1 MTRRKR
7 LCLLLAVLTLLLAL
21 SACGAQSKLVLAT
34 TGMEPTLDLT
44 LPDTITLPDK
54 GRDTVYKCYVDKAY
68 SMALAA
74 ALLDMDADT
83 MQTQLAGRLSYDA
96 QTGYIQY
103 YTPTEELMP
112 GDLSEFPTDAQ
123 LEQTVRER
131 LKKGAPELAD
141 TSRIVFSSAT
151 YETNVSSKTVDVTPE
166 VNGRMV
172 YGKYHISVSF
182 DRDGNVTAL
191 TQLYAPL
198 KEGGTK
204 TVRLADAKTVQARLD
219 AHVFSANIAQQL
231 TGCTITG
238 VEQAYYM
245 NAGFNAEGD
254 YALYPFYVLRGQ
266 GTAADGG
273 VQDFEVLVYALVEDG
288 CKDIIALRIFGFGIE
303 KRFRIPDD
311 VHVTTIGPTVDLGNI
326 LNFDAEQSRRN
337 MRLGYFDAQRVLYG
351 LYGSTYYIDRTMSE
365 DTARQ
370 QLLEYIGLGDHSLRT
385 FHEKALPQIAK
396 ALKCD
401 GDYYDLLIAVLEHD
415 ARALGIESERIV
427 TDMELLQTLLAQPE
441 LPEQTPEAETEAPA
455 APDAQAPADAD
466 SDPSP
471 TDEVAAKAAELSRDI
486 EKRLNRLLGKMR
498 TRRSRSDT
506 PEALETETEADTNGK
521 QA

>member
-21 SACGAQSKLVLAT
+21 SACGARSKPVLAT
-34 TGMEPTLDLT
+34 TGMEPTLNLT

-103 YTPTEELMP
+103 YTPTEELTP

-151 YETNVSSKTVDVTPE
+151 YSATYETNVSSKTVDVTPE

-182 DRDGNVTAL
+182 DKDGNVTAL
-191 TQLYAPL
+191 TQQYAPL
-198 KEGGTK
+198 KMGGTR

-219 AHVFSANIAQQL
+219 AHEFSANIAQQL
-231 TGCTITG
+231 TDCTITG
-238 VEQAYYM
+238 FEQAYYM

-254 YALYPFYVLRGQ
+254 YSLYPIYVLRGQ
-266 GTAADGG
+266 GTAADGS
-273 VQDFEVLVYALVEDG
+273 VQDFEVLVYALAG
-288 CKDIIALRIFGFGIE
+288 
-303 KRFRIPDD
+303 
-311 VHVTTIGPTVDLGNI
+311 
-326 LNFDAEQSRRN
+326 
-337 MRLGYFDAQRVLYG
+337 
-351 LYGSTYYIDRTMSE
+351 
-365 DTARQ
+365 
-370 QLLEYIGLGDHSLRT
+370 
-385 FHEKALPQIAK
+385 
-396 ALKCD
+396 
-401 GDYYDLLIAVLEHD
+401 
-415 ARALGIESERIV
+415 
-427 TDMELLQTLLAQPE
+427 
-441 LPEQTPEAETEAPA
+441 
-455 APDAQAPADAD
+455 
-466 SDPSP
+466 
-471 TDEVAAKAAELSRDI
+471 
-486 EKRLNRLLGKMR
+486 
-498 TRRSRSDT
+498 
-506 PEALETETEADTNGK
+506 
-521 QA
+521 

>member
-1 MTRRKR
+1 
-7 LCLLLAVLTLLLAL
+7 
-21 SACGAQSKLVLAT
+21 
-34 TGMEPTLDLT
+34 
-44 LPDTITLPDK
+44 
-54 GRDTVYKCYVDKAY
+54 
-68 SMALAA
+68 MALAA

-123 LEQTVRER
+123 
-131 LKKGAPELAD
+131 
-141 TSRIVFSSAT
+141 
-151 YETNVSSKTVDVTPE
+151 

-191 TQLYAPL
+191 TQQYAPL

-219 AHVFSANIAQQL
+219 AHEFSANIAQQL

-273 VQDFEVLVYALVEDG
+273 VQDFEVLVYALAG
-288 CKDIIALRIFGFGIE
+288 
-303 KRFRIPDD
+303 
-311 VHVTTIGPTVDLGNI
+311 
-326 LNFDAEQSRRN
+326 
-337 MRLGYFDAQRVLYG
+337 
-351 LYGSTYYIDRTMSE
+351 
-365 DTARQ
+365 
-370 QLLEYIGLGDHSLRT
+370 
-385 FHEKALPQIAK
+385 
-396 ALKCD
+396 
-401 GDYYDLLIAVLEHD
+401 
-415 ARALGIESERIV
+415 
-427 TDMELLQTLLAQPE
+427 
-441 LPEQTPEAETEAPA
+441 
-455 APDAQAPADAD
+455 
-466 SDPSP
+466 
-471 TDEVAAKAAELSRDI
+471 
-486 EKRLNRLLGKMR
+486 
-498 TRRSRSDT
+498 
-506 PEALETETEADTNGK
+506 
-521 QA
+521 

>member
-34 TGMEPTLDLT
+34 TGMEPTLNLT

-54 GRDTVYKCYVDKAY
+54 GWDTVYKCYVDKAY

-103 YTPTEELMP
+103 YTPTEELTR

-131 LKKGAPELAD
+131 LKKFEPELAD

-191 TQLYAPL
+191 TQQYAPL

-219 AHVFSANIAQQL
+219 AHEFSANIAQQL

-238 VEQAYYM
+238 FEQAYYM
-245 NAGFNAEGD
+245 NAGFNTEGD
-254 YALYPFYVLRGQ
+254 YSLHRKICGARFVGRYVRSVARRRQ
-266 GTAADGG
+266 AADVEHGHLERGALDGAG
-273 VQDFEVLVYALVEDG
+273 VQHLDVAAALQPPFEGHARAHVPERGLARARAPRDARQVVAAAVVSVHG
-288 CKDIIALRIFGFGIE
+288 QHQVA
-303 KRFRIPDD
+303 D
-311 VHVTTIGPTVDLGNI
+311 VAAHRRCAQVRRLAERA
-326 LNFDAEQSRRN
+326 AEQ
-337 MRLGYFDAQRVLYG
+337 D
-351 LYGSTYYIDRTMSE
+351 E
-365 DTARQ
+365 
-370 QLLEYIGLGDHSLRT
+370 
-385 FHEKALPQIAK
+385 
-396 ALKCD
+396 
-401 GDYYDLLIAVLEHD
+401 IAVIRL
-415 ARALGIESERIV
+415 V
-427 TDMELLQTLLAQPE
+427 TGRDVVRKDRDDELCAS
-441 LPEQTPEAETEAPA
+441 A
-455 APDAQAPADAD
+455 
-466 SDPSP
+466 SS
-471 TDEVAAKAAELSRDI
+471 
-486 EKRLNRLLGKMR
+486 
-498 TRRSRSDT
+498 RSRTTTFTRSIV
-506 PEALETETEADTNGK
+506 PESRWVSSGK
-521 QA
+521 VKKRSCLFSCDSAGGAASVPQSSA

>member
-1 MTRRKR
+1 MTLAKKACKDYRIPLLAVLIFVIMSLVNKNFFTPYNIFTIADSISGYGIVALGFTFILLVGQLDISFGSVIALSACIFMMMLQAEMNFLLALLAAIAVGCACGAVTGFFVATFR
-7 LCLLLAVLTLLLAL
+7 LSPFIVSMTMQLAYKGIALTITNQTPVSVPHPVLQAINNIKLFNIFPIVFFFFLLLAVLTLLLAL
-21 SACGAQSKLVLAT
+21 TACGTQSKLMLAT

-54 GRDTVYKCYVDKAY
+54 GRDTVYKSYVDKAY

-103 YTPTEELMP
+103 YTPTEELTR

-131 LKKGAPELAD
+131 LQKFEPELAD

-172 YGKYHISVSF
+172 YGKYHISISF

-191 TQLYAPL
+191 TQQYAPL

-219 AHVFSANIAQQL
+219 AHDFSANIAQEL
-231 TGCTITG
+231 TDCTITG
-238 VEQAYYM
+238 FEQAYYM

-254 YALYPFYVLRGQ
+254 YALYPICVLRGQ
-266 GTAADGG
+266 GTAADGS
-273 VQDFEVLVYALVEDG
+273 VQGFEVLVSALAG
-288 CKDIIALRIFGFGIE
+288 
-303 KRFRIPDD
+303 
-311 VHVTTIGPTVDLGNI
+311 
-326 LNFDAEQSRRN
+326 
-337 MRLGYFDAQRVLYG
+337 
-351 LYGSTYYIDRTMSE
+351 
-365 DTARQ
+365 
-370 QLLEYIGLGDHSLRT
+370 
-385 FHEKALPQIAK
+385 
-396 ALKCD
+396 
-401 GDYYDLLIAVLEHD
+401 
-415 ARALGIESERIV
+415 
-427 TDMELLQTLLAQPE
+427 
-441 LPEQTPEAETEAPA
+441 
-455 APDAQAPADAD
+455 
-466 SDPSP
+466 
-471 TDEVAAKAAELSRDI
+471 
-486 EKRLNRLLGKMR
+486 
-498 TRRSRSDT
+498 
-506 PEALETETEADTNGK
+506 
-521 QA
+521 

>member
-21 SACGAQSKLVLAT
+21 SACGARSKPVLAT
-34 TGMEPTLDLT
+34 TGMEPTLNL
-44 LPDTITLPDK
+44 TLPDK

-103 YTPTEELMP
+103 YTPTEELTP

-123 LEQTVRER
+123 LEQIVRER

-151 YETNVSSKTVDVTPE
+151 YSATYETNASSKTVDVTPE

-182 DRDGNVTAL
+182 DKDGNVTAL
-191 TQLYAPL
+191 TQQYAPL

-219 AHVFSANIAQQL
+219 AHEFSANIAQQL
-231 TGCTITG
+231 TDCTITG
-238 VEQAYYM
+238 FEQAYYM

-254 YALYPFYVLRGQ
+254 YALYPFYVLHGQ
-266 GTAADGG
+266 GTAADGS
-273 VQDFEVLVYALVEDG
+273 VQDFEVLVYALAG
-288 CKDIIALRIFGFGIE
+288 
-303 KRFRIPDD
+303 
-311 VHVTTIGPTVDLGNI
+311 
-326 LNFDAEQSRRN
+326 
-337 MRLGYFDAQRVLYG
+337 
-351 LYGSTYYIDRTMSE
+351 
-365 DTARQ
+365 
-370 QLLEYIGLGDHSLRT
+370 
-385 FHEKALPQIAK
+385 
-396 ALKCD
+396 
-401 GDYYDLLIAVLEHD
+401 
-415 ARALGIESERIV
+415 
-427 TDMELLQTLLAQPE
+427 
-441 LPEQTPEAETEAPA
+441 
-455 APDAQAPADAD
+455 
-466 SDPSP
+466 
-471 TDEVAAKAAELSRDI
+471 
-486 EKRLNRLLGKMR
+486 
-498 TRRSRSDT
+498 
-506 PEALETETEADTNGK
+506 
-521 QA
+521 

>member
-21 SACGAQSKLVLAT
+21 SACGARSKPVLAT
-34 TGMEPTLDLT
+34 TGMEPTLNLT

-103 YTPTEELMP
+103 YTPTEELTP

-123 LEQTVRER
+123 LEQIVRER

-151 YETNVSSKTVDVTPE
+151 YSATYETNASSKTVDVTPE

-182 DRDGNVTAL
+182 DKDGNVTAL
-191 TQLYAPL
+191 TQQYAPL

-219 AHVFSANIAQQL
+219 AHEFSANIAQQL
-231 TGCTITG
+231 TDCTITG
-238 VEQAYYM
+238 FEQAYYM

-254 YALYPFYVLRGQ
+254 YALYPFYVLHGQ
-266 GTAADGG
+266 GTAADGS
-273 VQDFEVLVYALVEDG
+273 VQDFEVLVYALAG
-288 CKDIIALRIFGFGIE
+288 
-303 KRFRIPDD
+303 
-311 VHVTTIGPTVDLGNI
+311 
-326 LNFDAEQSRRN
+326 
-337 MRLGYFDAQRVLYG
+337 
-351 LYGSTYYIDRTMSE
+351 
-365 DTARQ
+365 
-370 QLLEYIGLGDHSLRT
+370 
-385 FHEKALPQIAK
+385 
-396 ALKCD
+396 
-401 GDYYDLLIAVLEHD
+401 
-415 ARALGIESERIV
+415 
-427 TDMELLQTLLAQPE
+427 
-441 LPEQTPEAETEAPA
+441 
-455 APDAQAPADAD
+455 
-466 SDPSP
+466 
-471 TDEVAAKAAELSRDI
+471 
-486 EKRLNRLLGKMR
+486 
-498 TRRSRSDT
+498 
-506 PEALETETEADTNGK
+506 
-521 QA
+521 

>member
-54 GRDTVYKCYVDKAY
+54 GRDTVYKSYVDKAY

-103 YTPTEELMP
+103 YTPTEELTP

-131 LKKGAPELAD
+131 LKKFEPELAD
-141 TSRIVFSSAT
+141 TSRIVFSSTTYSSTT

-191 TQLYAPL
+191 TQQYAPL

-219 AHVFSANIAQQL
+219 AHEFSANIAQEL
-231 TGCTITG
+231 TDCTITG

-254 YALYPFYVLRGQ
+254 YALYPIYVLRGQ
-266 GTAADGG
+266 GTAAEGS
-273 VQDFEVLVYALVEDG
+273 VQNFEVLVPALAG
-288 CKDIIALRIFGFGIE
+288 
-303 KRFRIPDD
+303 
-311 VHVTTIGPTVDLGNI
+311 
-326 LNFDAEQSRRN
+326 
-337 MRLGYFDAQRVLYG
+337 
-351 LYGSTYYIDRTMSE
+351 
-365 DTARQ
+365 
-370 QLLEYIGLGDHSLRT
+370 
-385 FHEKALPQIAK
+385 
-396 ALKCD
+396 
-401 GDYYDLLIAVLEHD
+401 
-415 ARALGIESERIV
+415 
-427 TDMELLQTLLAQPE
+427 
-441 LPEQTPEAETEAPA
+441 
-455 APDAQAPADAD
+455 
-466 SDPSP
+466 
-471 TDEVAAKAAELSRDI
+471 
-486 EKRLNRLLGKMR
+486 
-498 TRRSRSDT
+498 
-506 PEALETETEADTNGK
+506 
-521 QA
+521 

>member
-7 LCLLLAVLTLLLAL
+7 LCLLLAALTLLLAL
-21 SACGAQSKLVLAT
+21 TACGARSKPVLAT
-34 TGMEPTLDLT
+34 TGMEPTLNLT

-103 YTPTEELMP
+103 YTPVEELTP

-123 LEQTVRER
+123 LEQIVRER

-182 DRDGNVTAL
+182 DKDGNVTAL
-191 TQLYAPL
+191 TQQYAPL

-219 AHVFSANIAQQL
+219 AHEFSANIAQQL
-231 TGCTITG
+231 TDCTITG
-238 VEQAYYM
+238 FEQAYYM
-245 NAGFNAEGD
+245 NAGFNAESD
-254 YALYPFYVLRGQ
+254 YALYPFYVLHGQ
-266 GTAADGG
+266 GTAADGS
-273 VQDFEVLVYALVEDG
+273 VQYFEVLVYALAG
-288 CKDIIALRIFGFGIE
+288 G
-303 KRFRIPDD
+303 
-311 VHVTTIGPTVDLGNI
+311 
-326 LNFDAEQSRRN
+326 
-337 MRLGYFDAQRVLYG
+337 
-351 LYGSTYYIDRTMSE
+351 
-365 DTARQ
+365 
-370 QLLEYIGLGDHSLRT
+370 
-385 FHEKALPQIAK
+385 
-396 ALKCD
+396 
-401 GDYYDLLIAVLEHD
+401 
-415 ARALGIESERIV
+415 
-427 TDMELLQTLLAQPE
+427 
-441 LPEQTPEAETEAPA
+441 
-455 APDAQAPADAD
+455 
-466 SDPSP
+466 
-471 TDEVAAKAAELSRDI
+471 
-486 EKRLNRLLGKMR
+486 
-498 TRRSRSDT
+498 
-506 PEALETETEADTNGK
+506 
-521 QA
+521 

>member
-21 SACGAQSKLVLAT
+21 SACGARSKPVLAT
-34 TGMEPTLDLT
+34 TGMEPTLNLT

-96 QTGYIQY
+96 QTGYIQF
-103 YTPTEELMP
+103 YTPTEELTR

-141 TSRIVFSSAT
+141 TSRIVFSSATYSAT

-191 TQLYAPL
+191 TQQYAPL

-204 TVRLADAKTVQARLD
+204 TVRLADAKTVQAQLD
-219 AHVFSANIAQQL
+219 AHEFSANIAQEL
-231 TGCTITG
+231 TDCTITG
-238 VEQAYYM
+238 FEQAYYM

-254 YALYPFYVLRGQ
+254 YALYPIYVLRGQ
-266 GTAADGG
+266 GTAADGS
-273 VQDFEVLVYALVEDG
+273 VQDFEVLVSALAG
-288 CKDIIALRIFGFGIE
+288 
-303 KRFRIPDD
+303 
-311 VHVTTIGPTVDLGNI
+311 
-326 LNFDAEQSRRN
+326 
-337 MRLGYFDAQRVLYG
+337 
-351 LYGSTYYIDRTMSE
+351 
-365 DTARQ
+365 
-370 QLLEYIGLGDHSLRT
+370 
-385 FHEKALPQIAK
+385 
-396 ALKCD
+396 
-401 GDYYDLLIAVLEHD
+401 
-415 ARALGIESERIV
+415 
-427 TDMELLQTLLAQPE
+427 
-441 LPEQTPEAETEAPA
+441 
-455 APDAQAPADAD
+455 
-466 SDPSP
+466 
-471 TDEVAAKAAELSRDI
+471 
-486 EKRLNRLLGKMR
+486 
-498 TRRSRSDT
+498 
-506 PEALETETEADTNGK
+506 
-521 QA
+521 

>member
-21 SACGAQSKLVLAT
+21 SACGARSKPVLAT
-34 TGMEPTLDLT
+34 TGMEPTLNLT

-103 YTPTEELMP
+103 YTPTEELTP

-123 LEQTVRER
+123 LEQIVRER

-151 YETNVSSKTVDVTPE
+151 YSATYETNVSSKTVDVTPE
-166 VNGRMV
+166 INGRMV

-182 DRDGNVTAL
+182 DKDGNVTAL
-191 TQLYAPL
+191 TQQYAPL
-198 KEGGTK
+198 KMGGTR

-219 AHVFSANIAQQL
+219 AHEFSANIAQQL
-231 TGCTITG
+231 TDCTITG

-254 YALYPFYVLRGQ
+254 YSLYPIYVLRGQ
-266 GTAADGG
+266 GTAADGS
-273 VQDFEVLVYALVEDG
+273 VQDFEVLVPALAG
-288 CKDIIALRIFGFGIE
+288 
-303 KRFRIPDD
+303 
-311 VHVTTIGPTVDLGNI
+311 
-326 LNFDAEQSRRN
+326 
-337 MRLGYFDAQRVLYG
+337 
-351 LYGSTYYIDRTMSE
+351 
-365 DTARQ
+365 
-370 QLLEYIGLGDHSLRT
+370 
-385 FHEKALPQIAK
+385 
-396 ALKCD
+396 
-401 GDYYDLLIAVLEHD
+401 
-415 ARALGIESERIV
+415 
-427 TDMELLQTLLAQPE
+427 
-441 LPEQTPEAETEAPA
+441 
-455 APDAQAPADAD
+455 
-466 SDPSP
+466 
-471 TDEVAAKAAELSRDI
+471 
-486 EKRLNRLLGKMR
+486 
-498 TRRSRSDT
+498 
-506 PEALETETEADTNGK
+506 
-521 QA
+521 

>member
-21 SACGAQSKLVLAT
+21 SACGARSKPVLAT
-34 TGMEPTLDLT
+34 TGMEPTLNLT

-103 YTPTEELMP
+103 YTPTEELTP

-123 LEQTVRER
+123 LEQIVRER

-151 YETNVSSKTVDVTPE
+151 YSATYETNVSSKTVDVTPE
-166 VNGRMV
+166 INGRMV

-182 DRDGNVTAL
+182 DKDGNVTAL
-191 TQLYAPL
+191 TQQYALL

-219 AHVFSANIAQQL
+219 AHEFSANIAQQL
-231 TGCTITG
+231 TDCTITG
-238 VEQAYYM
+238 FEQAYYM

-254 YALYPFYVLRGQ
+254 YALYPFYVLHGQ
-266 GTAADGG
+266 GTAADGS
-273 VQDFEVLVYALVEDG
+273 VQAFEVLVYALAG
-288 CKDIIALRIFGFGIE
+288 
-303 KRFRIPDD
+303 
-311 VHVTTIGPTVDLGNI
+311 
-326 LNFDAEQSRRN
+326 
-337 MRLGYFDAQRVLYG
+337 
-351 LYGSTYYIDRTMSE
+351 
-365 DTARQ
+365 
-370 QLLEYIGLGDHSLRT
+370 
-385 FHEKALPQIAK
+385 
-396 ALKCD
+396 
-401 GDYYDLLIAVLEHD
+401 
-415 ARALGIESERIV
+415 
-427 TDMELLQTLLAQPE
+427 
-441 LPEQTPEAETEAPA
+441 
-455 APDAQAPADAD
+455 
-466 SDPSP
+466 
-471 TDEVAAKAAELSRDI
+471 
-486 EKRLNRLLGKMR
+486 
-498 TRRSRSDT
+498 
-506 PEALETETEADTNGK
+506 
-521 QA
+521 

>member
-54 GRDTVYKCYVDKAY
+54 GRDTVYKGYVDKAY

-103 YTPTEELMP
+103 YTPTEELTP

-131 LKKGAPELAD
+131 LNKFEPELAD
-141 TSRIVFSSAT
+141 TSRIVFSSATYSSAT

-182 DRDGNVTAL
+182 DKDGNVTAL
-191 TQLYAPL
+191 TQQYAPL
-198 KEGGTK
+198 KMGGTR
-204 TVRLADAKTVQARLD
+204 TVRLADAKAVQARLD
-219 AHVFSANIAQQL
+219 AHEFSANIAQEL
-231 TGCTITG
+231 TDCTITEF
-238 VEQAYYM
+238 EQAYYM

-254 YALYPFYVLRGQ
+254 YALYPIYVLRGQ
-266 GTAADGG
+266 GRAADGS
-273 VQDFEVLVYALVEDG
+273 VQDFEVLVSALAG
-288 CKDIIALRIFGFGIE
+288 
-303 KRFRIPDD
+303 
-311 VHVTTIGPTVDLGNI
+311 
-326 LNFDAEQSRRN
+326 
-337 MRLGYFDAQRVLYG
+337 
-351 LYGSTYYIDRTMSE
+351 
-365 DTARQ
+365 
-370 QLLEYIGLGDHSLRT
+370 
-385 FHEKALPQIAK
+385 
-396 ALKCD
+396 
-401 GDYYDLLIAVLEHD
+401 
-415 ARALGIESERIV
+415 
-427 TDMELLQTLLAQPE
+427 
-441 LPEQTPEAETEAPA
+441 
-455 APDAQAPADAD
+455 
-466 SDPSP
+466 
-471 TDEVAAKAAELSRDI
+471 
-486 EKRLNRLLGKMR
+486 
-498 TRRSRSDT
+498 
-506 PEALETETEADTNGK
+506 
-521 QA
+521 

>member
-21 SACGAQSKLVLAT
+21 SACGARSKPVLAT
-34 TGMEPTLDLT
+34 TGMEPTLNLT

-103 YTPTEELMP
+103 YTPTEELTP

-123 LEQTVRER
+123 LEQIVRER

-151 YETNVSSKTVDVTPE
+151 YSATYETNVSSKTVDVTPE
-166 VNGRMV
+166 INGRMV

-182 DRDGNVTAL
+182 DKDGNVTAL
-191 TQLYAPL
+191 TQQYAPL

-219 AHVFSANIAQQL
+219 AHEFSANIAQQL

-238 VEQAYYM
+238 FEQACYM
-245 NAGFNAEGD
+245 NAGFNTEGD
-254 YALYPFYVLRGQ
+254 YSLYPFYVLHGQ
-266 GTAADGG
+266 GTAADGS
-273 VQDFEVLVYALVEDG
+273 VQAFEVLVYALAG
-288 CKDIIALRIFGFGIE
+288 
-303 KRFRIPDD
+303 
-311 VHVTTIGPTVDLGNI
+311 
-326 LNFDAEQSRRN
+326 
-337 MRLGYFDAQRVLYG
+337 
-351 LYGSTYYIDRTMSE
+351 
-365 DTARQ
+365 
-370 QLLEYIGLGDHSLRT
+370 
-385 FHEKALPQIAK
+385 
-396 ALKCD
+396 
-401 GDYYDLLIAVLEHD
+401 
-415 ARALGIESERIV
+415 
-427 TDMELLQTLLAQPE
+427 
-441 LPEQTPEAETEAPA
+441 
-455 APDAQAPADAD
+455 
-466 SDPSP
+466 
-471 TDEVAAKAAELSRDI
+471 
-486 EKRLNRLLGKMR
+486 
-498 TRRSRSDT
+498 
-506 PEALETETEADTNGK
+506 
-521 QA
+521 

>member
-21 SACGAQSKLVLAT
+21 SACGARSKPVLAT
-34 TGMEPTLDLT
+34 TGMEPTLNLT

-103 YTPTEELMP
+103 YTPTEELTP

-123 LEQTVRER
+123 LEQIVRER

-141 TSRIVFSSAT
+141 TSRIVFSSATYSAT

-182 DRDGNVTAL
+182 DKDGNVTAL
-191 TQLYAPL
+191 TQQYAPL

-219 AHVFSANIAQQL
+219 AHEFSANIAQQL

-238 VEQAYYM
+238 FEQAYYM
-245 NAGFNAEGD
+245 NAGFNTEGD
-254 YALYPFYVLRGQ
+254 YSLYPFYVLHGQ
-266 GTAADGG
+266 GTAADGS
-273 VQDFEVLVYALVEDG
+273 VQAFEVLVYALAG
-288 CKDIIALRIFGFGIE
+288 
-303 KRFRIPDD
+303 
-311 VHVTTIGPTVDLGNI
+311 
-326 LNFDAEQSRRN
+326 
-337 MRLGYFDAQRVLYG
+337 
-351 LYGSTYYIDRTMSE
+351 
-365 DTARQ
+365 
-370 QLLEYIGLGDHSLRT
+370 
-385 FHEKALPQIAK
+385 
-396 ALKCD
+396 
-401 GDYYDLLIAVLEHD
+401 
-415 ARALGIESERIV
+415 
-427 TDMELLQTLLAQPE
+427 
-441 LPEQTPEAETEAPA
+441 
-455 APDAQAPADAD
+455 
-466 SDPSP
+466 
-471 TDEVAAKAAELSRDI
+471 
-486 EKRLNRLLGKMR
+486 
-498 TRRSRSDT
+498 
-506 PEALETETEADTNGK
+506 
-521 QA
+521 

>member
-21 SACGAQSKLVLAT
+21 TACGTQSKLMLAT

-103 YTPTEELMP
+103 YTPTEELTP

-123 LEQTVRER
+123 LEQIVRER

-151 YETNVSSKTVDVTPE
+151 YSATYETNASSKTVDVTPE

-182 DRDGNVTAL
+182 DKDGNVTAL
-191 TQLYAPL
+191 TQQYAPL

-219 AHVFSANIAQQL
+219 AHEFSANIAQGL
-231 TGCTITG
+231 TDCTITG
-238 VEQAYYM
+238 FEQAYYM

-254 YALYPFYVLRGQ
+254 YALYPIYVLRGQ
-266 GTAADGG
+266 GMAADGS
-273 VQDFEVLVYALVEDG
+273 VQAFEVLVSALAG
-288 CKDIIALRIFGFGIE
+288 
-303 KRFRIPDD
+303 
-311 VHVTTIGPTVDLGNI
+311 
-326 LNFDAEQSRRN
+326 
-337 MRLGYFDAQRVLYG
+337 
-351 LYGSTYYIDRTMSE
+351 
-365 DTARQ
+365 
-370 QLLEYIGLGDHSLRT
+370 
-385 FHEKALPQIAK
+385 
-396 ALKCD
+396 
-401 GDYYDLLIAVLEHD
+401 
-415 ARALGIESERIV
+415 
-427 TDMELLQTLLAQPE
+427 
-441 LPEQTPEAETEAPA
+441 
-455 APDAQAPADAD
+455 
-466 SDPSP
+466 
-471 TDEVAAKAAELSRDI
+471 
-486 EKRLNRLLGKMR
+486 
-498 TRRSRSDT
+498 
-506 PEALETETEADTNGK
+506 
-521 QA
+521 